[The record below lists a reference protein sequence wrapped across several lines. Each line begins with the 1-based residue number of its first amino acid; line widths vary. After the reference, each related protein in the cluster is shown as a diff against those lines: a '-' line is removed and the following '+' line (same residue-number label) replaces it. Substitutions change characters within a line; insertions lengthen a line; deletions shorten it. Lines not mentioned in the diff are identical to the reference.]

1 MCLAEDSSEES
12 AIESKDNFTFN
23 KVSEESFYRPSK
35 FNQRKDR
42 NEQLEQEM
50 DDSSTSVLEEEVQ
63 EIENGAFEED
73 INEVKI
79 ERKNPNSKKLLLEDS
94 SQSDETSSSEEVL
107 LHCGDTILSQPVVPH
122 ENCNA
127 SNADYSLINY
137 TVEKDGFYTVIF
149 SSSFEQVWMT
159 IFSLWLIN
167 ARMDK

>member
-1 MCLAEDSSEES
+1 MLG
-12 AIESKDNFTFN
+12 SKGFAKTEKLQSLLDALEKPKKIT
-23 KVSEESFYRPSK
+23 K
-35 FNQRKDR
+35 FGLD
-42 NEQLEQEM
+42 
-50 DDSSTSVLEEEVQ
+50 
-63 EIENGAFEED
+63 FEED

-107 LHCGDTILSQPVVPH
+107 LQCGDTILSQPVVPH

-149 SSSFEQVWMT
+149 SSSFEQV
-159 IFSLWLIN
+159 
-167 ARMDK
+167 